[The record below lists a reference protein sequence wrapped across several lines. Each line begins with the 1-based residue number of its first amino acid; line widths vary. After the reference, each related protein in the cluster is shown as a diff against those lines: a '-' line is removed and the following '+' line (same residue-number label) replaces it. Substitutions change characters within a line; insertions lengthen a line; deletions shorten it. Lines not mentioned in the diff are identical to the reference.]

1 MSLHRVDSLTLGVP
15 DVEATARFYE
25 DFGLHRS
32 PAQSAAPGQPVVL
45 ATEDGGDQLTL
56 VHSPFRRLV
65 QATFAADD
73 SDDIARVVTNLTR
86 LGVQVSTELGQRER
100 AAECRAVEKATG
112 VQVRVVVCPRMR
124 QQPVPAPV
132 YNGPGR
138 VQRVNARADG
148 VVRANRVR
156 PRRLGHFVLGT
167 TDFAVTKS
175 FFVDGLDFQVSDIIK
190 DFGVFLRCST
200 DHHNVLVQKAPV
212 PFLHHTSWQVED
224 VDEIGRGAM
233 DMLATDPARHVW
245 GLGRHYA
252 GSNFFWYLKDPSG
265 NFAEYHSDMDCIPE
279 DALWTPEVLEGAKG
293 LFNWGPPPPASFL
306 DPEDLADLM
315 ISGHQ

>member
-1 MSLHRVDSLTLGVP
+1 MSLHRVECLTLGVP

-25 DFGLHRS
+25 DFGLRRT
-32 PAQSAAPGQPVVL
+32 AAPSTHRAVL
-45 ATEDGGDQLTL
+45 ATADGGDQLIL
-56 VHSPFRRLV
+56 VPSPQRRLV
-65 QATFAADD
+65 EAAFAADD
-73 SDDIARVVTNLTR
+73 GDDISRVVSGLTR
-86 LGVQVSTELGQRER
+86 LGIQVATGPGPDR
-100 AAECRAVEKATG
+100 AAQEASAVEKATG
-112 VQVRVVVCPRMR
+112 VRVRVVVRPRLR
-124 QQPVPAPV
+124 QQEVPAPI

-138 VQRVNARADG
+138 FQRINARAEG
-148 VVRANRVR
+148 VTRISRVH

-167 TDFAVTKS
+167 TDFEVTKA
-175 FFVDGLDFQVSDIIK
+175 FFVDGLGFRVSDIVK
-190 DFGVFLRCST
+190 DFAVFLRCST
-200 DHHNVLVQKAPV
+200 DHHNLLVQKAPV

-233 DMLATDPARHVW
+233 DMLAADPARHVW

-279 DALWTPEVLEGAKG
+279 DAVWTPEVLEGARG
-293 LFNWGPPPPASFL
+293 LFRWGPEPPPSFL
-306 DPEDLADLM
+306 QPEDLADLM